1 MKEESIKA
9 YSRRVSQAN
18 RSELIV
24 IMYDIILEDIGD
36 AEKLLEQGDADGF
49 RKSLAHAVRFV
60 TELMVAL
67 DMRYPVSKELMR
79 LYIYVNGCLNHA
91 RIQRRADEL
100 EQAQKVLRGL
110 YTAFEKVAGQD
121 ASLPVM
127 EHTQKLYAGLT
138 YGRGVL
144 NETLVS
150 PDEATRGFRA

>member
-24 IMYDIILEDIGD
+24 IMYDIILEDITDARELLQAGD
-36 AEKLLEQGDADGF
+36 PMGF
-49 RKSLAHAVRFV
+49 QKSLAHAVRFV
-60 TELMVAL
+60 SELMVAL
-67 DMRYPVSKELMR
+67 DVTYPISKNLMR
-79 LYIYVNGCLNHA
+79 LYIYVNRCLNHA
-91 RIQRRADEL
+91 RIQRRDTEL
-100 EQAQKVLRGL
+100 DHAEQVLRGL
-110 YTAFEKVAGQD
+110 YTAFEGVAEQD
-121 ASLPVM
+121 HSLPVM

-150 PDEATRGFRA
+150 PDEENRGFKA